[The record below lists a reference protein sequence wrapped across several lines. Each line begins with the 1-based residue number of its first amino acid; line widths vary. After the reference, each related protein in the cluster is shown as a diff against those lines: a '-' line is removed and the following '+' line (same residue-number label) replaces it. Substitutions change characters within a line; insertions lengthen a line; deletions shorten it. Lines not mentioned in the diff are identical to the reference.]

1 MTFHQTIDFT
11 KVVSAFAVDKYLAV
25 GNDAFMFK
33 MQMR

>member
-1 MTFHQTIDFT
+1 MKFHQTIDFT
-11 KVVSAFAVDKYLAV
+11 KAVSAFAVDKYLSV

>member
-1 MTFHQTIDFT
+1 MKFHQTIDFT
-11 KVVSAFAVDKYLAV
+11 RGVSAFAVDKYLSV